1 VNTFSL
7 VSKHSPDPAPDLMG
21 IEPGGHHAFMTL
33 RGPCP
38 LTANAP
44 GVNNAVGVSPGVM
57 VVQVMGGGFSGRV
70 LGIAPIRNPGG
81 APCAATGST
90 EQADPHGIAV
100 RALRE
105 SDEDDDGDDDDRDE
119 DDRDDDDGD
128 R

>member
-1 VNTFSL
+1 
-7 VSKHSPDPAPDLMG
+7 
-21 IEPGGHHAFMTL
+21 
-33 RGPCP
+33 
-38 LTANAP
+38 
-44 GVNNAVGVSPGVM
+44 M
-57 VVQVMGGGFSGRV
+57 VVQVTGGGFSGRV

-105 SDEDDDGDDDDRDE
+105 SDDDDDDDGGD
-119 DDRDDDDGD
+119 DDRDDDDGE